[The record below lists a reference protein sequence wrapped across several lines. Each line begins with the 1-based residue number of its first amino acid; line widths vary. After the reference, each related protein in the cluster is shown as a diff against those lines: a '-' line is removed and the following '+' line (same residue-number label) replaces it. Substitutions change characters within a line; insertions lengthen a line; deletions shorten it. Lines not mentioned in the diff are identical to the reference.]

1 MGGWGGGVLGG
12 SLGSSSDP
20 FVLAH
25 CLEAERKP
33 GSPGP
38 ESERS
43 PFLLLCDFLFRP
55 AAILH
60 GPGGPVLI
68 RVPACSRAVPEGCVA
83 VQFQS
88 ESGRGG
94 ERAGVG
100 WGGVGVDPIWKGGG
114 SRGGCGGSIR
124 GERRSI

>member
-1 MGGWGGGVLGG
+1 M
-12 SLGSSSDP
+12 
-20 FVLAH
+20 
-25 CLEAERKP
+25 
-33 GSPGP
+33 
-38 ESERS
+38 
-43 PFLLLCDFLFRP
+43 LCDFLFRL

-94 ERAGVG
+94 EGRGQG
-100 WGGVGVDPIWKGGG
+100 WGGVGWGQIPYGRAGAAEEGAAVQSEVKGGRFEFRKKKKFKKTG
-114 SRGGCGGSIR
+114 AGGT
-124 GERRSI
+124 